1 MKFIKY
7 LISIFLIGAVFNLYF
22 SLASNPKENLL
33 LFLVYMLIGMIVCSI
48 ISLLFKKVK
57 ILRKNSYLQIIVV
70 FFIASISE
78 IVYFRFFGLTWKYIS
93 YLVLLG
99 LPLVLVGLVTW
110 YFYSKKLQKD
120 LEIKK
125 EKLRKDQLN

>member
-1 MKFIKY
+1 
-7 LISIFLIGAVFNLYF
+7 
-22 SLASNPKENLL
+22 
-33 LFLVYMLIGMIVCSI
+33 
-48 ISLLFKKVK
+48 KKVK